1 MIETG
6 DLRKGLTLQIDGD
19 LVRVLDFQHVKQ
31 GRGSAFVRLTLRNLR
46 TGATTTT
53 TVQAGSRF
61 QVAPLERH
69 RVQFLYEEEGQ
80 YHFMDL
86 DSFEQFAL
94 DREALGDAVNYLKE
108 NMTLDLLTY
117 EGQAVEVELPVTVA
131 EQRPPRSHVFTRVPG
146 AALDLAHLFL
156 VLARE
161 SSRRST
167 PRGAIGERILAA
179 AGPAG
184 IQQGLVEE

>member
-86 DSFEQFAL
+86 ESFEQFAL

-117 EGQAVEVELPVTVA
+117 EGQAVEVELPVTVDL
-131 EQRPPRSHVFTRVPG
+131 RVVETDPG
-146 AALDLAHLFL
+146 VRGDTATGGTKP
-156 VLARE
+156 ARLE
-161 SSRRST
+161 T
-167 PRGAIGERILAA
+167 
-179 AGPAG
+179 
-184 IQQGLVEE
+184 GLVVNVPLFVSIDDVVKVDTRTGEYIERVS

>member
-6 DLRKGLTLQIDGD
+6 DLRKGLTLLIDGD
-19 LVRVLDFQHVKQ
+19 LVRVLDFQHVKV

-61 QVAPLERH
+61 QLAPLERH

-86 DSFEQFAL
+86 DSFEQFTL
-94 DREALGDAVNYLKE
+94 DREALGEAVSYLKE

-117 EGQAVEVELPVTVA
+117 NGQAIEVELPVTVDL
-131 EQRPPRSHVFTRVPG
+131 RVTETEPG
-146 AALDLAHLFL
+146 
-156 VLARE
+156 V
-161 SSRRST
+161 
-167 PRGAIGERILAA
+167 RGDTA
-179 AGPAG
+179 AGGTKPARLET
-184 IQQGLVEE
+184 GLVVSVPLFINVGDVIKVDTRTGEYIERVS